1 MADAV
6 GTTVGACLGTST
18 VTSFVESS
26 TGVAAG
32 GRTGLASVTT
42 GVFFLAALFLS
53 PVFLAIPSFA
63 TAPALIY
70 VGMLMVASAKKIH
83 FEGEVADV
91 AGAYMALLIMPTT
104 YSIANGI
111 MLGVIT
117 WVLLNVFTGRIRD
130 VNPVMWV
137 VCALFI
143 IRIISLVMS

>member
-1 MADAV
+1 MSDAIA
-6 GTTVGACLGTST
+6 TTAGACLGTST

-42 GVFFLAALFLS
+42 GTLFVASLFLS
-53 PVFLAIPSFA
+53 PIFLAIPSFA

-83 FEGEVADV
+83 FDGEVADV

-111 MLGVIT
+111 MLGVLT
-117 WVLLNVFTGRIRD
+117 WVILKVFTGKARD
-130 VNPVMWV
+130 IHPVMWV
-137 VCALFI
+137 VFALFAV
-143 IRIISLVMS
+143 RILSIVMS